1 VIQAVV
7 VVEGVHAEV
16 FQCDQV
22 PGQKAGFPVQPA
34 RPLCK
39 SSGQV
44 QNLQLLQ
51 SKVQGYKDHLDQDFQ
66 QLPAAV
72 ELLLN
77 RKHRL
82 QSKFSHLGSCPQQ
95 PGS

>member
-1 VIQAVV
+1 MIQAVS
-7 VVEGVHAEV
+7 VVEGVHVEV
-16 FQCDQV
+16 FQCVQV
-22 PGQKAGFPVQPA
+22 PGQKAGFPVQLA

-39 SSGQV
+39 YSGRV

-51 SKVQGYKDHLDQDFQ
+51 SKVQGYIDHLDQDFL
-66 QLPAAV
+66 QLPVEV

-82 QSKFSHLGSCPQQ
+82 QSKFSH
-95 PGS
+95 